1 VALWLT
7 GVNGIFHSEAREH
20 VETSHPTW
28 QAAESRGK
36 QATDKDWNSSMQ
48 HTVKLV
54 SSTDQF
60 NMPTFFL

>member
-7 GVNGIFHSEAREH
+7 GVNGVFRSEAREH

-28 QAAESRGK
+28 QAAESQGK
-36 QATDKDWNSSMQ
+36 QATDKDQNSSMQ
-48 HTVKLV
+48 HTVNLV

-60 NMPTFFL
+60 NMSTFFL